1 MTHGSNESKHEA
13 ELYQSTTEEIFPE
26 TDLGLRSRQ
35 ASRYVLT
42 SKPLTHAQGSTA
54 AETRAEREISYR
66 G

>member
-26 TDLGLRSRQ
+26 TDLGLRSCQ

-54 AETRAEREISYR
+54 AET
-66 G
+66 